1 MKKSISKI
9 LLAILLVF
17 PMSVKA
23 APSGSLS
30 CSVSSSTVHV
40 GDTVTVRVSG
50 SSSDAMW
57 DTTMGYSGRVI
68 SKTGGNDV
76 RTVGTDFVTSVSYT
90 YTFKAI
96 SEGSETISV
105 NSDIS
110 DYYGE
115 KSHPSTSCTINVV
128 SQSNNSTGNSGTTTR
143 QNISNPEK
151 SDLSEDNSLKS
162 LKIGDYKLTP
172 EFNSDNLEY
181 DVLIKSDDK
190 LTVNV
195 TAETND
201 EKASIK
207 GLGEKELEL
216 GLNKIEIVVTAENGS
231 ERTYTI
237 KATVTEKN
245 PIIVKV
251 DSKKYTLLRKLTGID
266 APNGFEKATMKID
279 GKEVEVF
286 KNKKI
291 NYTLVGL
298 IDSDNNT
305 SLYVYK
311 NNKYFKYVPLKSN
324 SLNLIILDEK
334 VKKVPYRYKK
344 TTFVIDNTNVNGYV
358 FDSVSDFRLVYALNV
373 DTNYKGFYLYDLS
386 ENTFQRFN
394 NRQVEIYLDLIKKCK
409 IAFLGAGAFILLL
422 LFTLLCNKISNHSLK
437 KKLNNYNV
445 NEDLE
450 KQLTNKIKVDKKALK
465 KKEKEMKKA
474 QKKQKTFLDE

>member
-1 MKKSISKI
+1 MAPAVPINVSMIPGRLAFTRCLRLRFPSWSEGI
-9 LLAILLVF
+9 L
-17 PMSVKA
+17 
-23 APSGSLS
+23 
-30 CSVSSSTVHV
+30 SS
-40 GDTVTVRVSG
+40 
-50 SSSDAMW
+50 
-57 DTTMGYSGRVI
+57 GYSA
-68 SKTGGNDV
+68 
-76 RTVGTDFVTSVSYT
+76 
-90 YTFKAI
+90 KA
-96 SEGSETISV
+96 
-105 NSDIS
+105 DWL
-110 DYYGE
+110 
-115 KSHPSTSCTINVV
+115 H
-128 SQSNNSTGNSGTTTR
+128 
-143 QNISNPEK
+143 
-151 SDLSEDNSLKS
+151 
-162 LKIGDYKLTP
+162 
-172 EFNSDNLEY
+172 
-181 DVLIKSDDK
+181 
-190 LTVNV
+190 
-195 TAETND
+195 

-266 APNGFEKATMKID
+266 APNSFEKATMKID

-324 SLNLIILDEK
+324 NLNLIILDEK